1 MAKFVEMDENAT
13 LKGQMENQVTGPV
26 ILINKF
32 NVETSEE
39 QRFLKAWQEDATR
52 FKNQPGFISAQLH
65 KGIGKSGIFINYAV
79 WQSLN
84 DYKNAVDKVVG
95 TDWQSQLSKYPE
107 NLIISPHLF
116 KKVAVPGICGE

>member
-1 MAKFVEMDENAT
+1 
-13 LKGQMENQVTGPV
+13 
-26 ILINKF
+26 LINKF

-107 NLIISPHLF
+107 NLIVSPHLF
-116 KKVAVPGICGE
+116 KKVAVPGICSE

>member
-1 MAKFVEMDENAT
+1 MTKFVEMDEKVT
-13 LKGQMENQVTGPV
+13 LKDQMENQVAGPV

-39 QRFLKAWQEDATR
+39 KRFLKAWQEDATR

-65 KGIGKSGIFINYAV
+65 KGIGKSSIFVNYAV

-84 DYKNAVDKVVG
+84 DFKNAVDKVIG

-107 NLIISPHLF
+107 SLVISPHLF
-116 KKVAVPGICGE
+116 KKVAVPGICDE

>member
-1 MAKFVEMDENAT
+1 MAKFVEMDEKVT
-13 LKGQMENQVTGPV
+13 LKGQMEKQVAGPV

-39 QRFLKAWQEDATR
+39 KRFLKAWQEDATR

-65 KGIGKSGIFINYAV
+65 KGIGNSTIFVNYAV

-84 DYKNAVDKVVG
+84 DFKNAVDKVIG

-107 NLIISPHLF
+107 SLVISPHLF
-116 KKVAVPGICGE
+116 KKVAVPGICDE